1 MRRLEEAARKHAE
14 DLLLSAEIRRLAD
27 EVCQLSVDRCP
38 LFSEN
43 CHIYS
48 STFLN
53 YITNFPSG
61 SDFIN
66 LNYHYFVYFSK
77 ENANLIRENQK
88 KLVAETRLQVERE
101 IVNKYF
107 LQLITFIKAS
117 LASLFACFSASYL
130 ASISLST

>member
-27 EVCQLSVDRCP
+27 EVCPLSVNRCP

-43 CHIYS
+43 CHIFS

-53 YITNFPSG
+53 YITNVPSG

-66 LNYHYFVYFSK
+66 LNYHYFVYYSK

-101 IVNKYF
+101 IEAKYVAEK
-107 LQLITFIKAS
+107 QAKRDAKEALIKVMS
-117 LASLFACFSASYL
+117 
-130 ASISLST
+130 